1 MIFRRKESIKQTYSL
16 DGNGIEAFS
25 AWMDIILT
33 RYKVER
39 QNRLRIRLSFE
50 EAVLRFR
57 DHFGEKVSFEA
68 AVIFSL
74 GKVLLQISLKEDA
87 YNPLGMAEDEF
98 YDWSGSL
105 LTSVGIHPQYNYS
118 SGCNYLKIVL
128 PVQTSDSVLK
138 VISAIGLGILV
149 GIIGRLILPDAFMAD
164 FINELYALFFDVWTR
179 LLNLISGPVVFFMI
193 ITTVM
198 GIGKISEVGGNSNF
212 VLFRYT
218 ALSLFAALLAIG
230 LSNPFAFPETLNDL
244 SEAGGFDQIRQI
256 IFAILPSEL
265 FTPFMESNTPQLLL
279 MAIAAGSL
287 LNAIGGQVFNLK
299 RMVRQ
304 INMVGLMLTEWVSI
318 LVPAAAFILI
328 ALELMNGHYGVLA
341 GMWKCIVMALIGAGI
356 YILLIF
362 LYVSRKMHLP
372 IYLLIRKVKDPF
384 LLVLKTGS
392 INAALGKTEKS
403 CINSLGIEKK
413 YTNVSLGYGL
423 ILYLPISIIGTVS
436 FTIYVSRQFGIYGG
450 ILWMA
455 AAVILSVLLFVATP
469 PVPGANL
476 LAFTVIFATLK
487 IPAAALTDAMVFDIV
502 FGIFSSAAN
511 QMMLQ
516 MELVLQAYK
525 LRVIDINLLRK
536 NDEGI

>member
-318 LVPAAAFILI
+318 PVPAAAFILI

>member
-1 MIFRRKESIKQTYSL
+1 MIFRRKETIKQTYSL

-33 RYKVER
+33 HYKVER

-57 DHFGEKVSFEA
+57 DHFGEDVSFEA
-68 AVIFSL
+68 ALIFSF
-74 GKVLLQISLKEDA
+74 GKVILQISLVEDA

-128 PVQTSDSVLK
+128 PVQTYDYVLK

-149 GIIGRLILPDAFMAD
+149 GILGRWILPDAFMAD
-164 FINELYALFFDVWTR
+164 FINELYALIFDVWIR

-198 GIGKISEVGGNSNF
+198 GIGKISEVGGNSSS
-212 VLFRYT
+212 VLFRYS

-230 LSNPFAFPETLNDL
+230 LSNPFAYPEALNDL
-244 SEAGGFDQIRQI
+244 SGAGGFELIRQTI
-256 IFAILPSEL
+256 YAVLPSEL

-287 LNAIGGQVFNLK
+287 LNAIGGQVYHLK
-299 RMVRQ
+299 RIIRQ

-328 ALELMNGHYGVLA
+328 ALELMNGRYSVLA
-341 GMWKCIVMALIGAGI
+341 GMWKCIAMALIGAGI
-356 YILLIF
+356 YIFLIF
-362 LYVSRKMHLP
+362 LYVSHKMHLP
-372 IYLLIRKVKDPF
+372 ISVLVKKVRDPF

-403 CINSLGIEKK
+403 CINALGIEKK
-413 YTNVSLGYGL
+413 FTAVSLGYGL
-423 ILYLPISIIGTVS
+423 ILYLPISIIGTVT
-436 FTIYVSRQFGIYGG
+436 FTVYVSRQFGVYGG
-450 ILWMA
+450 VLWTA
-455 AAVILSVLLFVATP
+455 AAVIMSVILFVATP

-487 IPAAALTDAMVFDIV
+487 IPGAALTDAMVFDIV
-502 FGIFSSAAN
+502 FGIFAAAAN

-516 MELVLQAYK
+516 LELVLQAYK
-525 LRVIDINLLRK
+525 LRVIDMNTLRK
-536 NDEGI
+536 KDEGI

>member
-1 MIFRRKESIKQTYSL
+1 MLFRRKDSIKQTYSL
-16 DGNGIEAFS
+16 DGNDIEAFS
-25 AWMDIILT
+25 AWMDLVLT

-57 DHFGEKVSFEA
+57 DHFGEELSFEA

-74 GKVLLQISLKEDA
+74 GKVLLQISLVEDA

-138 VISAIGLGILV
+138 VISAIGMGILF
-149 GIIGRLILPDAFMAD
+149 GILGRLILPEAFIAAY
-164 FINELYALFFDVWTR
+164 INELYTLFFDVWTR

-193 ITTVM
+193 ITTVI
-198 GIGKISEVGGNSNF
+198 GIGKISEVGGNSKF

-230 LSNPFAFPETLNDL
+230 LSNPLANAETLNDL
-244 SEAGGFDQIRQI
+244 SDAGGFEQIRQI
-256 IFAILPSEL
+256 IFAILPSDL
-265 FTPFMESNTPQLLL
+265 FSPFMDSNTPQLLL
-279 MAIAAGSL
+279 LAIASGSL
-287 LNAIGGQVFNLK
+287 LNSIGGQVFNLK
-299 RMVRQ
+299 RIIRQ
-304 INMVGLMLTEWVSI
+304 VNMVGLMLTEWVSI

-341 GMWKCIVMALIGAGI
+341 GMWKCIAIALIGAGI
-356 YILLIF
+356 YIFLVF

-372 IYLLIRKVKDPF
+372 ISLLVRKVRDPF

-392 INAALGKTEKS
+392 INAALGKLEKS

-423 ILYLPISIIGTVS
+423 ILYLPISIIGTVT
-436 FTIYVSRQFGIYGG
+436 FTIYVSRQFGINGG

-455 AAVILSVLLFVATP
+455 ATVILSVILFVATP

-487 IPAAALTDAMVFDIV
+487 IPGAALTDAMVFDIV
-502 FGIFSSAAN
+502 FGIFSAAAN

-525 LRVIDINLLRK
+525 LRVIDVDALRK
-536 NDEGI
+536 KGEGI